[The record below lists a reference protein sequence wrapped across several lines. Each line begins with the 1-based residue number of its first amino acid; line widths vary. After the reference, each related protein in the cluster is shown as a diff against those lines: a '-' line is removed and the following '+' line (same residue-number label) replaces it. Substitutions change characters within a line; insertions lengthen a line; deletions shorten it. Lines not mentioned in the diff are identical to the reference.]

1 MGKTSKKILKK
12 AGGSR
17 ELTQSVLIV
26 VLTVFVALTLVFVIY
41 PDTLVALGNAFQ
53 AFQDWV
59 LGAFGL

>member
-12 AGGSR
+12 AGGKR
-17 ELTQSVLIV
+17 ELTQSVLIA

-41 PDTLVALGNAFQ
+41 PDALVAISNAFQ

-59 LGAFGL
+59 LSAFGL